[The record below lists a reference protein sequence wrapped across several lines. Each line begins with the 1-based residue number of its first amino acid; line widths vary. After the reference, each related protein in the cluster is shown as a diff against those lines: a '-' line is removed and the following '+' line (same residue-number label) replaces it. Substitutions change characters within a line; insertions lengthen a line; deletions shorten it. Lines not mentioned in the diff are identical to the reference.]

1 MKYILFQLTI
11 FFTFLPFVN
20 NHFNT
25 SIRLHHPTCAQG
37 STFKHTHSYKN
48 CNKSTCFIANI
59 EDTQEAIASPDFGA
73 DMGHFVKENFITDTD
88 YKIKTVVIDAGHG
101 GRDGGASGTYA
112 VEKDIAL
119 NIALRLGSSIKGNY
133 PNIRVIYTRTKDVF
147 VKLDE
152 RSRIANQ
159 NNADLFISIHCNYLE
174 DGGGVK
180 GSETYVMGLH
190 TAQENLNVAKRENA
204 SILYEQD
211 YENTYGGYDP
221 NSPEGHI
228 ILSMYQNAHLD
239 QSILLADKIE
249 NNISS
254 FTRKRSH
261 GVKQAGFVVL
271 RKTTM
276 PSVLVETGYLSNA
289 ADERFLSSEEGQSD
303 MAISILKAFG
313 EYKNAV
319 ENKSVET
326 VISSNSGSE
335 RQTKLSIPVPQ
346 ESPAEY
352 QDVTRT
358 PVRKGMNPALV
369 VKEKSQNNYS
379 DYTHY
384 KVLLKSSPYLVDTN
398 KSPWKNVS
406 YSIQVVEENG
416 EYKYMVVGFKNFND
430 AVAAKKKL
438 RQQGFDEAF
447 VVAYQNGVRVDL
459 SKVRR

>member
-25 SIRLHHPTCAQG
+25 SIRVQQSSCAQG
-37 STFKHTHSYKN
+37 SIFKHTHSYKN
-48 CNKSTCFIANI
+48 CNKAQCFFADIDNKD
-59 EDTQEAIASPDFGA
+59 EVIASPEFGA
-73 DMGHFVKENFITDTD
+73 EMGQFVKDNFITETA
-88 YKIKTVVIDAGHG
+88 YQVKTIVIDAGHG
-101 GRDGGASGTYA
+101 GRDGGTSGKYA

-159 NNADLFISIHCNYLE
+159 NKADLFISIHCNYLE

-190 TAQENLNVAKRENA
+190 KAQENLNVAKRENA
-204 SILYEQD
+204 SILYEQN
-211 YENTYGGYDP
+211 YEKTYGGYDP

-239 QSILLADKIE
+239 QSILFADKIE
-249 NNISS
+249 NNIASYA
-254 FTRKRSH
+254 RKRSR

-271 RKTTM
+271 KQTTM

-289 ADERFLSSEEGQSD
+289 ADEQFLSSDAGQSD

-313 EYKNAV
+313 EYKKAV
-319 ENKSVET
+319 ENQDSG
-326 VISSNSGSE
+326 NGSGSVTIATAPVIKKE
-335 RQTKLSIPVPQ
+335 R
-346 ESPAEY
+346 PAVYEE
-352 QDVTRT
+352 VKRT

-369 VKEKSQNNYS
+369 VKDSPQNNYS

-406 YSIQVVEENG
+406 YSIQVLQEKG

-430 AVAAKKKL
+430 AVTAKKKL

-447 VVAYQNGVRVDL
+447 VVAYQNGIRVDL
-459 SKVRR
+459 SKVRK